1 MKTIYALLIGIDDYP
16 PPIPKLGGC
25 VNDIR
30 EMRQYLEERVD
41 PGNRELEQALKI
53 KALADKEATR
63 DAVIQAFK
71 NHLGQAGAED
81 VALFCY
87 SGHGSQQQAPEQFW
101 HLEPDHLEETLVCY
115 DSRTEGSW
123 DLTDKELAKLI
134 TEVSSQGAQVVVLL
148 DCCHSGSGTRAPEL
162 AETAVRRAPTD
173 LRKRP
178 LDSFIFRFDELEAT
192 SSSRDL
198 TARPSGWDTAGRH
211 VLLAA
216 CRDDE
221 EAKEYQ
227 GGGAARGAFSYFLGQ
242 TLRTAGGG
250 ITYRACSK
258 RASALVRG
266 QVQRQSPQ
274 LEATVAEDLHRPFLG
289 GVIRPS
295 PRYFVVRDQS
305 GQWVIDAGRVHG
317 IPDPTPDDTVEIAL
331 FAYGAADE
339 DLKDPNNALAK
350 AKVSKVLGATSQIE
364 IVGGVVDPAVAPLKA
379 VLTHSPT
386 PRLRIKLEGDPRGVE
401 LASQVLARSL
411 FVREPAGGESA
422 DIRLIARG
430 EQYLIAKPDDD
441 RPLVEQVD
449 GYTEA
454 SARRVVERLEH
465 IERLEHH
472 RGAE

>member
-162 AETAVRRAPTD
+162 AETAVRRAQPT
-173 LRKRP
+173 
-178 LDSFIFRFDELEAT
+178 
-192 SSSRDL
+192 
-198 TARPSGWDTAGRH
+198 
-211 VLLAA
+211 
-216 CRDDE
+216 
-221 EAKEYQ
+221 
-227 GGGAARGAFSYFLGQ
+227 
-242 TLRTAGGG
+242 
-250 ITYRACSK
+250 
-258 RASALVRG
+258 
-266 QVQRQSPQ
+266 
-274 LEATVAEDLHRPFLG
+274 
-289 GVIRPS
+289 
-295 PRYFVVRDQS
+295 
-305 GQWVIDAGRVHG
+305 
-317 IPDPTPDDTVEIAL
+317 
-331 FAYGAADE
+331 
-339 DLKDPNNALAK
+339 
-350 AKVSKVLGATSQIE
+350 
-364 IVGGVVDPAVAPLKA
+364 
-379 VLTHSPT
+379 
-386 PRLRIKLEGDPRGVE
+386 
-401 LASQVLARSL
+401 
-411 FVREPAGGESA
+411 
-422 DIRLIARG
+422 
-430 EQYLIAKPDDD
+430 
-441 RPLVEQVD
+441 
-449 GYTEA
+449 
-454 SARRVVERLEH
+454 
-465 IERLEHH
+465 
-472 RGAE
+472 